1 MSLILSFYHMGA
13 GFTSE
18 GLSTNCYSSNQPYDS
33 LTDCF
38 DMKVHFF
45 LLKIMNKKRSTASF
59 NLRKWLEIVSVA

>member
-13 GFTSE
+13 GFTAE

-45 LLKIMNKKRSTASF
+45 C
-59 NLRKWLEIVSVA
+59 

>member
-33 LTDCF
+33 LTYCF

-45 LLKIMNKKRSTASF
+45 AEDHEQKKEYSKF
-59 NLRKWLEIVSVA
+59 